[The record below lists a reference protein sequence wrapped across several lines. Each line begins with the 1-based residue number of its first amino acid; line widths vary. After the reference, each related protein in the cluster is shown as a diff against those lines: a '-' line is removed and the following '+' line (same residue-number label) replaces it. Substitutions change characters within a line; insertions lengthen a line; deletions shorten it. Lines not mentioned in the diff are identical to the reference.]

1 VIVRLKIALD
11 QVEYSALIKA
21 AESELRNPVDQA
33 HHILRQELI
42 TIGLLESNNA
52 TNTQDMGEGKDAQ
65 ND

>member
-1 VIVRLKIALD
+1 MIVRLKIALD

-42 TIGLLESNNA
+42 NIGLLEPNK
-52 TNTQDMGEGKDAQ
+52 TKNTQIKSEIKEIQ
-65 ND
+65 NG